1 MMMKYLKGFGA
12 CIVFSLTFLFTSTNA
27 IAQTCGSDCIT
38 CIEGG
43 PCCTVYNACN
53 AYQTYCFDCDAYY
66 GTTDVGCDLSCA
78 PIDSGILFLIFGG
91 AMFGMLLLYKNNTRV
106 RPVFGQGLR
115 L

>member
-1 MMMKYLKGFGA
+1 MMKYLKGFGA

-66 GTTDVGCDLSCA
+66 GTTENNVYVNKA
-78 PIDSGILFLIFGG
+78 AKPITPKLTIPAL
-91 AMFGMLLLYKNNTRV
+91 
-106 RPVFGQGLR
+106 PH
-115 L
+115 